1 LYRYGKISGNIS
13 NTIGKIQSFTP
24 SMEAGEVNCLGSASE
39 TNDIREKRL
48 EQWIAQYGNAILRT
62 CFVYLSDA
70 GQAEDAMQDTFLK
83 AWHCM
88 EQFERRKECSEMK
101 WLMRIAVNVCRD
113 YQRSK
118 WFRHVDMSRVLTE
131 IPVHFD
137 EVLPEDRV
145 LLMDIFRMPEKY
157 KQVILLYYYHE
168 MTLQEVA
175 DALSISRATVQ
186 NRLHKAKGLLR
197 LTLTG
202 RDIEDGQPS
211 QAGY

>member
-1 LYRYGKISGNIS
+1 V
-13 NTIGKIQSFTP
+13 TI
-24 SMEAGEVNCLGSASE
+24 LGSAE
-39 TNDIREKRL
+39 EINAIREQRL
-48 EQWIAQYGNAILRT
+48 EQWITQYGNAILRT

-88 EQFERRKECSEMK
+88 DQFEGRNGCSEK
-101 WLMRIAVNVCRD
+101 TWLMRIAINICRD
-113 YQRSK
+113 YQHSR

-131 IPVHFD
+131 IPMHFD
-137 EVLPEDRV
+137 DVLSEGRI
-145 LLMDIFRMPEKY
+145 LLLDILRLPEKY
-157 KQVILLYYYHE
+157 KQVILLYYYQE

-186 NRLHKAKGLLR
+186 SRLHKAKGLLK

-202 RDIEDGQPS
+202 RDLEDGQSS